1 VRRCLDGE
9 ALGRADVFPLGDK
22 GQLVAAAEVG
32 CGTERLRRPRQVQQM
47 QDRMGKVQAEL
58 ETETVEATAGG
69 GAVRVVA
76 SGTQK
81 LVAVTIDPD
90 AASDTEMLQ
99 DLVVAAVNE
108 AMEKSKQLAASKMQS
123 VASGLGLPPGL
134 L

>member
-1 VRRCLDGE
+1 MKD
-9 ALGRADVFPLGDK
+9 PLK
-22 GQLVAAAEVG
+22 MLK
-32 CGTERLRRPRQVQQM
+32 QVQQM

-76 SGTQK
+76 TGTQK
-81 LVAVTIDPD
+81 VVSVAIDPD

-108 AMEKSKQLAASKMQS
+108 AMEMSKQLAASKMQA

-134 L
+134 M

>member
-1 VRRCLDGE
+1 VKDPMKML
-9 ALGRADVFPLGDK
+9 
-22 GQLVAAAEVG
+22 
-32 CGTERLRRPRQVQQM
+32 RQVQQM
-47 QDRMGKVQAEL
+47 QDKMSKVQADL
-58 ETETVEATAGG
+58 ENETVEATAGG

-76 SGTQK
+76 NGTQK
-81 LVAVTIDPD
+81 LMSVAIDPE

-108 AMEKSKQLAASKMQS
+108 AMEKSKQLAASKMQA

>member
-1 VRRCLDGE
+1 MKD
-9 ALGRADVFPLGDK
+9 PLK
-22 GQLVAAAEVG
+22 MLK
-32 CGTERLRRPRQVQQM
+32 QVQQM
-47 QDRMGKVQAEL
+47 QDKMGKVQEEL

-76 SGTQK
+76 TGTQK
-81 LVAVTIDPD
+81 VVSVTIDPA

-108 AMEKSKQLAASKMQS
+108 AMERSKQLAASKMQA

-134 L
+134 M

>member
-1 VRRCLDGE
+1 VKDPMKML
-9 ALGRADVFPLGDK
+9 
-22 GQLVAAAEVG
+22 
-32 CGTERLRRPRQVQQM
+32 RQVQQM
-47 QDRMGKVQAEL
+47 QDKMSKVQAEL
-58 ETETVEATAGG
+58 ETETVEASAGG

-81 LVAVTIDPD
+81 LVSVTIDPD

>member
-1 VRRCLDGE
+1 MKDPMKML
-9 ALGRADVFPLGDK
+9 
-22 GQLVAAAEVG
+22 
-32 CGTERLRRPRQVQQM
+32 RQVQQM
-47 QDRMGKVQAEL
+47 QDKMSKVQADL
-58 ETETVEATAGG
+58 ENETVEATAGG

-76 SGTQK
+76 NGTQK
-81 LVAVTIDPD
+81 LMSVAIAPE

-108 AMEKSKQLAASKMQS
+108 AMEKSKQLAASKMQA

>member
-1 VRRCLDGE
+1 MKDPMKML
-9 ALGRADVFPLGDK
+9 
-22 GQLVAAAEVG
+22 
-32 CGTERLRRPRQVQQM
+32 RQVQQM
-47 QDRMGKVQAEL
+47 QDKMSKVQTEL
-58 ETETVEATAGG
+58 ETEMVEASAGG
-69 GAVRVVA
+69 GAVRAVA

-81 LVAVTIDPD
+81 LVSVTIDPE

-108 AMEKSKQLAASKMQS
+108 AMEKSKQLAASKMQV